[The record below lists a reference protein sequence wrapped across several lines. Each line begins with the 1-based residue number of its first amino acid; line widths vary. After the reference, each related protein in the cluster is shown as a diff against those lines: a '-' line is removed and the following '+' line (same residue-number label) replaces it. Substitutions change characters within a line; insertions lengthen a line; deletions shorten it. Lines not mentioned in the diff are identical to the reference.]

1 MKNNKSPEE
10 KDPGGFPSH
19 KPLPDFMRGKEVAST
34 PASKKHPKRA
44 FFHDYC
50 LPGDYLITATA
61 LPGSPRLS
69 EVADLSMEDIRKG
82 KTFITALSPFGRI
95 IHEEILA
102 IPSFHSEM
110 RIRQF
115 VIMPDHIHIV
125 LNVRQRLKRMLGSEL
140 AGFFGAC
147 SKRCGMLL
155 GLEEVRTLFGRFHDR
170 VIMDSQQLDRC
181 VRYVEDNPRRYM
193 LRKKLPDLFRR
204 YLHLS
209 IANREY
215 AAFGN
220 IFLLKGI
227 YLLPVRI
234 HRRWSDAEFSDYRK
248 KCLME
253 FQKGAI
259 PVTPAI
265 HKAEKDIVQDAIGIG
280 NCIILI
286 REQGFEDRF
295 KPQGKYFDLCA
306 EGRLLLLAPWP
317 DNVGRKS
324 SSGYSE
330 FHQMNEMAQAIAT
343 LEPGVRTSVFM

>member
-1 MKNNKSPEE
+1 MENNQSPEE

-34 PASKKHPKRA
+34 LASKKHPKRA

-50 LPGDYLITATA
+50 RPGDYLITATA

-170 VIMDSQQLDRC
+170 VIMNPEQLDRC
-181 VRYVEDNPRRYM
+181 VRYVEDNPRRYI
-193 LRKKLPDLFRR
+193 LRKKFPDLFQR
-204 YLHLS
+204 YLHLK
-209 IANREY
+209 IANQEY

-220 IFLLKGI
+220 IFLLKHI

-234 HRRWSDAEFSDYRK
+234 HRRWSDIEFSDYRK
-248 KCLME
+248 KCLTE
-253 FQKGAI
+253 FQKGAV

-265 HKAEKDIVQDAIGIG
+265 HKAEKEIVQDAIGIG

-286 REQGFEDRF
+286 REQGFEDCF